1 MIRQREIIPVIRSY
15 SKLQLSDVLRFTNC
29 AGNYVYACD
38 YRCSE
43 VSERASYD
51 SRELVAEIK
60 LGLQSGKKYPND
72 LMELYNKFGGN

>member
-1 MIRQREIIPVIRSY
+1 MAHLEHY
-15 SKLQLSDVLRFTNC
+15 STNEALYRNKATFTDANLIKR
-29 AGNYVYACD
+29 VS
-38 YRCSE
+38 SE